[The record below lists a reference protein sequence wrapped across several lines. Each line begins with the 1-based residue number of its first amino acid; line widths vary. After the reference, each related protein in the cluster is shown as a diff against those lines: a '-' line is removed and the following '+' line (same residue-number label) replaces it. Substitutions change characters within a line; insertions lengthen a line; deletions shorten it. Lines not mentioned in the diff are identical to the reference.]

1 MVKKY
6 GQKDLNERSETLKRD
21 QKARREKLKKL
32 FSVPLFPKG
41 TGGLFPKYDEA
52 LKRKQANVELELPVS
67 KPKKAKAPD
76 AILTGPKVSRKTK
89 TAKADKTDKK
99 PKSFDEA
106 FKMAKGQKTFTF
118 KGKSYARVTK
128 DEIEKA
134 GFKSLRAYL
143 NDQKKTKIAKK

>member
-6 GQKDLNERSETLKRD
+6 GQTDLSNYSENLKKD
-21 QKARREKLKKL
+21 QAARRSKLKKL
-32 FSVPLFPKG
+32 FSGPLFPKG
-41 TGGLFPKYDEA
+41 TGGLFPKYDKA
-52 LKRKQANVELELPVS
+52 LKRKQANVELDLPTS
-67 KPKKAKAPD
+67 KPERAKAPD
-76 AILTGPKVSRKTK
+76 AVLTGPKVSRKTK
-89 TAKADKTDKK
+89 TVKADKK

-106 FKMAKGQKTFTF
+106 FKAAKGQKTFTF

-143 NDQKKTKIAKK
+143 NAQKTTRTAKK